1 MVNPGILDSSV
12 SVAALTFTFT
22 TAAGAEPLTVVPAP
36 AFVVAL
42 DLAVV
47 ADAALLGG
55 PLTVV
60 TGALAD
66 AAGTLAAVTGAA
78 TVVGT
83 AVVVGATVDPAVGFG
98 AVELETGLHAATTS
112 APAETNPS
120 MGRRTR
126 NLRFIGSMAMI
137 LLSLTS
143 SLSSASNVRNMH
155 APGNR
160 SAKLGSTDAS
170 VGG

>member
-1 MVNPGILDSSV
+1 MVNPGILDSSA

-36 AFVVAL
+36 VFVVAL

-66 AAGTLAAVTGAA
+66 AAGTLVAVANVWAARGGWSWVGEAA
-78 TVVGT
+78 
-83 AVVVGATVDPAVGFG
+83 
-98 AVELETGLHAATTS
+98 
-112 APAETNPS
+112 
-120 MGRRTR
+120 
-126 NLRFIGSMAMI
+126 
-137 LLSLTS
+137 
-143 SLSSASNVRNMH
+143 
-155 APGNR
+155 
-160 SAKLGSTDAS
+160 
-170 VGG
+170 